1 MDLAGKKVLVLG
13 LGVSGHSASHFL
25 LSKGAIV
32 WGADQKINRLSSDPS
47 IQHLV
52 QKGLRLLVDQL
63 PLPSV
68 DFIVVSPGIPLSH
81 PLVQAAYEAKIA
93 VIGEIELGALFSR
106 HSMMG
111 VTGTNGKTTV
121 TLMTTHIL
129 NQCGYPA
136 TSLGNTG
143 IPFTRELLTLPETNQ
158 IILELSSYQLE
169 TLSQPV
175 LNVGIILN
183 ITPDHLDR
191 YPSMEAYVGAKIQ
204 IEKCLKSTG
213 TLYVDEKTFR
223 DYQSLFKNGT
233 PLVFGYHLKSFIYSD
248 LLSVYRAGHK
258 KFDLPPSLQGRKTHD
273 LENLLAC
280 YALCA
285 EQGISADQFLEGWAS
300 FKKPDHRIQ
309 LIADFNQVHYYD
321 DSKGTNIDA
330 VVRAVQSIDRK
341 IILIAG
347 GVDKGASYLPWLEAF
362 KDKVKYICVI
372 GEAAVKIES
381 ELSPYIGVLRC
392 STLEEAVTEASRN
405 AEPGEAVL
413 LSPGCASFDM
423 FTDYVHRGKEFQRVV
438 KNSSKSYLIKE
449 GK

>member
-1 MDLAGKKVLVLG
+1 M
-13 LGVSGHSASHFL
+13 
-25 LSKGAIV
+25 
-32 WGADQKINRLSSDPS
+32 
-47 IQHLV
+47 
-52 QKGLRLLVDQL
+52 
-63 PLPSV
+63 
-68 DFIVVSPGIPLSH
+68 
-81 PLVQAAYEAKIA
+81 
-93 VIGEIELGALFSR
+93 
-106 HSMMG
+106 
-111 VTGTNGKTTV
+111 
-121 TLMTTHIL
+121 
-129 NQCGYPA
+129 
-136 TSLGNTG
+136 
-143 IPFTRELLTLPETNQ
+143 
-158 IILELSSYQLE
+158 
-169 TLSQPV
+169 
-175 LNVGIILN
+175 GIILN